1 MATGSIQRIVYY
13 FDDDLSS
20 IQMET
25 NLFSLRNG

>member
-13 FDDDLSS
+13 FHDDLSS